1 MIYAVHFPCSRWRQA
16 LATGN
21 RLLLVSSV
29 CIFGVLALAAADK
42 PEDLLTQAQAA
53 QLKGELGE
61 ALVLATKAINAEKKN
76 AQAYYVRGRLYAED
90 GEHAKAVADFDQALT
105 LEPRAAEIYQLRGL
119 EQFKLGHFM
128 QSCADFD
135 KFLEYLPKKAPY
147 HWQRGIALYYAGRY
161 EDGRKQF
168 ELHQTVNSN
177 DVENAVWHFLCVAR
191 SAGLARARAALIP
204 IQQDSRV
211 PMMNIYALFAGKAKP
226 DDVLKAAKAAAPPAE
241 LNHQLFFAHLYTGLF
256 YEASG
261 NSKQARK
268 YITEAADDYR
278 VNDFMGEVARVH
290 ADLFKRGGR

>member
-1 MIYAVHFPCSRWRQA
+1 
-16 LATGN
+16 
-21 RLLLVSSV
+21 
-29 CIFGVLALAAADK
+29 
-42 PEDLLTQAQAA
+42 
-53 QLKGELGE
+53 
-61 ALVLATKAINAEKKN
+61 LVLATKAINAEAKN

-105 LEPRAAEIYQLRGL
+105 LEPRGAEIYQLRGL
-119 EQFKLGHFM
+119 EQFKLGRFM

-135 KFLEYLPKKAPY
+135 KFLGYLPQKAPY
-147 HWQRGIALYYAGRY
+147 HWQRGISCYYAGRY

-191 SAGLARARAALIP
+191 SAGMAKARATLIP

-211 PMMNIYALFAGKAKP
+211 PMMKIYALYAGKAKP
-226 DDVLKAAKAAAPPAE
+226 NDVLTTAKASAPPAQ

-261 NSKQARK
+261 NSNLARK
-268 YITEAADDYR
+268 YITQAAEDYKVDDY
-278 VNDFMGEVARVH
+278 MGEVARVH
-290 ADLFKRGGR
+290 AGLLKRAGH